1 MKEKWKTINY
11 YYLSVVLAEIA
22 IVALFFFSRFTM
34 DVDFGEATDCIQ
46 MPAHNIDA

>member
-1 MKEKWKTINY
+1 MENNQLLLFVCRFGGNRYRGVI
-11 YYLSVVLAEIA
+11 
-22 IVALFFFSRFTM
+22 FFFSRFTM